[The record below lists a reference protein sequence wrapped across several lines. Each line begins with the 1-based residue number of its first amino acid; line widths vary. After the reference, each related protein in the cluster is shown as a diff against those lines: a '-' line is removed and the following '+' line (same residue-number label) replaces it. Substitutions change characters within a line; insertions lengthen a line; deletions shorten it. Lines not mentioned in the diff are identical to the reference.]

1 MRNATVLRRASLA
14 VALLALPAC
23 SDFLDVTNPGPIAD
37 DALNGRE
44 AMPGLVVGMSADLSL
59 AVSQVSIW
67 SVLWGDDLRHSGTL
81 GAPTIFTQGIIAPED
96 VGPVWNDMHRARWVA
111 ESGIERMQEV
121 LGAGYSTSALAA
133 EANVYAGYANRI
145 LGENVCQA
153 VFDGGP
159 AEPYTTHFTRAEEYF
174 TQAITLA
181 QAAGNTT
188 LEQAAVAGRAQVRAA
203 LGDWTGAAADAAL
216 LPVDFRYD
224 AIFSENT
231 GREENG
237 WYEVT
242 ISRGEYTV
250 WGSEWYSDPDPR
262 APWVA
267 AFTSAGDTAVAA
279 NGYTLWIKQQKFPSN
294 ADDIPLAKGTE
305 MLLIRAEAALRAGD
319 VPGAMVFINEGRASL
334 GLEPLTATTAAE
346 AWPILHRERGA
357 DMWLEGRRFWD
368 TRRWFEETGDA
379 HLDWLNG
386 RDKCVPISRDEVLS
400 NPNF

>member
-1 MRNATVLRRASLA
+1 MRNATVLGRAALA
-14 VALLALPAC
+14 VALLAPAAC

-44 AMPGLVVGMSADLSL
+44 AMPGLVVGMAADLSA

-111 ESGIERMQEV
+111 EDGIERMQDV
-121 LGAGYSTSALAA
+121 LGSDYSTSELAA

-145 LGENVCQA
+145 LGENVCDA

-159 AEPYTTHFTRAEEYF
+159 AEPYTVHFTRAEEYF
-174 TQAITLA
+174 TQAVTLA
-181 QAAGNTT
+181 QAAGSTT
-188 LEQAAVAGRAQVRAA
+188 LQRAALAGRAQVRAA
-203 LGDWTGAAADAAL
+203 LGDWTGAATDAAV
-216 LPVDFRYD
+216 LPVDFRFD

-237 WYEVT
+237 WYGVT

-250 WGSEWYSDPDPR
+250 WGSEWHSNPDPR
-262 APWVA
+262 APWEA
-267 AFTSAGDTAVAA
+267 ALTSSGDTAVAA
-279 NGYTLWIKQQKFPSN
+279 NGYTLWLKQQKFTSN

-319 VPGAMVFINEGRASL
+319 VTGAMAFINEGRAAQDM
-334 GLEPLTATTAAE
+334 ETVTATTAAE
-346 AWPILHRERGA
+346 AWTILHRERGA

-386 RDKCVPISRDEVLS
+386 RDKCVPVSREEVLS